1 MKKVL
6 LFMMIMLCISIFA
19 QTDDTRLMPEKQVE
33 ILIMKVREL
42 EKKNGSKKE
51 IKKLIDKAEK
61 IMKENN
67 IKGRPMTIAEIDE
80 EIKRATRS
88 ESLQAMERNERSL
101 DSVFIIEKQTP
112 KEISVNDGK
121 VKYDDK
127 VHILIGDV
135 SNYGGSLHGSQTATG
150 GRFDQWAMTTAH
162 KTLPFGTKVKV
173 TNKATGKSVVV
184 KVNDRGPYIKG
195 RTFDLSRGAFSK
207 IAPLSQGI
215 IKKANVEVTI
225 VEWGSGSRKENR

>member
-1 MKKVL
+1 
-6 LFMMIMLCISIFA
+6 
-19 QTDDTRLMPEKQVE
+19 
-33 ILIMKVREL
+33 
-42 EKKNGSKKE
+42 
-51 IKKLIDKAEK
+51 
-61 IMKENN
+61 
-67 IKGRPMTIAEIDE
+67 MTIAEIDE

-127 VHILIGDV
+127 VHILVGDV

>member
-42 EKKNGSKKE
+42 EKKNGRKKE

-67 IKGRPMTIAEIDE
+67 IKGRLMTIAEIDE

-215 IKKANVEVTI
+215 IKSHNVEITI
-225 VEWGSGSRKENR
+225 VEWGNGSRKDNR